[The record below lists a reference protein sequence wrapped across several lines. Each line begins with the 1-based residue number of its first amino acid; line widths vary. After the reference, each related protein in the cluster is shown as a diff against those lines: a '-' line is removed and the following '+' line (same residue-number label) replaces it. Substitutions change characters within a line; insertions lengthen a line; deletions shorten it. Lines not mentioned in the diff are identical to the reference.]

1 MELKSKFYPQFLNEQ
16 VGNIPSTALM
26 EIIEELS
33 SNVKFYMNSDL
44 DGSSTDRVNGAIV
57 GILHTKYKYFT
68 LSVVTEAFHSGSLG
82 ELGGTTKFTVRNVA
96 IWLNASREKYERAR
110 AEQKTKEDNAK
121 REAEEK
127 SFRNTRN
134 NDNLFGTA
142 LWIKIGWN
150 YTGAIRS
157 ADWDYYSLDAI
168 VAKLREGYTEKTLQ
182 PSML

>member
-1 MELKSKFYPQFLNEQ
+1 MELKSSFYPAYLNEQ
-16 VGNIPSTALM
+16 VGNMPKDALM
-26 EIIEELS
+26 EIIEEIS
-33 SNVKFYMNSDL
+33 SNAKFYMNSDL

-57 GILHTKYKYFT
+57 AILQSKYKYFS

-127 SFRNTRN
+127 SFRHTRN

-142 LWIKIGWN
+142 LWIKTGWN
-150 YTGAIRS
+150 YNGTIKS
-157 ADWDYYSLDAI
+157 DDWDNYTLDAI
-168 VAKLREGYTEKTLQ
+168 VAKLREGYTEKTLH